1 MDAEMIILCDGVVIP
16 QSKKEIDGGV
26 AIAGGHILRIGARAE
41 LSDYLGVD
49 TEVVEYHNST
59 LFTFD
64 RTNTEGDAN
73 IAVVAGNMKHHGHG
87 DLKKTVGLRFLIDV
101 YKRQVQGIIGTDAQ
115 DFRDHSGRWQGTEG
129 SDAGCWFHH

>member
-1 MDAEMIILCDGVVIP
+1 M
-16 QSKKEIDGGV
+16 
-26 AIAGGHILRIGARAE
+26 
-41 LSDYLGVD
+41 D

-87 DLKKTVGLRFLIDV
+87 DLKKTVGASRFDV
-101 YKRQVQGIIGTDAQ
+101 SRRCGNSEGIMKSINNK
-115 DFRDHSGRWQGTEG
+115 
-129 SDAGCWFHH
+129 

>member
-64 RTNTEGDAN
+64 RGRCQYCSCGRKHETPWTWRSQKDRGASLFDVSRRCGNSEG
-73 IAVVAGNMKHHGHG
+73 IMKSINN
-87 DLKKTVGLRFLIDV
+87 K
-101 YKRQVQGIIGTDAQ
+101 
-115 DFRDHSGRWQGTEG
+115 
-129 SDAGCWFHH
+129 

>member
-59 LFTFD
+59 LFT
-64 RTNTEGDAN
+64 
-73 IAVVAGNMKHHGHG
+73 
-87 DLKKTVGLRFLIDV
+87 LTVQIQREMPILQL
-101 YKRQVQGIIGTDAQ
+101 
-115 DFRDHSGRWQGTEG
+115 WQET
-129 SDAGCWFHH
+129 

>member
-26 AIAGGHILRIGARAE
+26 AIAEGHILRIGARAE

-73 IAVVAGNMKHHGHG
+73 IAVVAGNIM
-87 DLKKTVGLRFLIDV
+87 DMEIS
-101 YKRQVQGIIGTDAQ
+101 KRPWGFA
-115 DFRDHSGRWQGTEG
+115 S
-129 SDAGCWFHH
+129 

>member
-26 AIAGGHILRIGARAE
+26 AIAGGHIPRIGARAE
-41 LSDYLGVD
+41 LLDYLGVD

-59 LFTFD
+59 LFIFD

-87 DLKKTVGLRFLIDV
+87 DLKKTVGLRFLMYHGDV
-101 YKRQVQGIIGTDAQ
+101 VIQK
-115 DFRDHSGRWQGTEG
+115 EL
-129 SDAGCWFHH
+129 

>member
-1 MDAEMIILCDGVVIP
+1 M
-16 QSKKEIDGGV
+16 
-26 AIAGGHILRIGARAE
+26 
-41 LSDYLGVD
+41 D

-87 DLKKTVGLRFLIDV
+87 DLKKDRGASLFDV
-101 YKRQVQGIIGTDAQ
+101 SRRCGNSEGIMKSINNK
-115 DFRDHSGRWQGTEG
+115 
-129 SDAGCWFHH
+129 

>member
-87 DLKKTVGLRFLIDV
+87 DLKKTEASLPDV
-101 YKRQVQGIIGTDAQ
+101 SRRCGNSEGIMKSINNK
-115 DFRDHSGRWQGTEG
+115 
-129 SDAGCWFHH
+129 

>member
-59 LFTFD
+59 RL
-64 RTNTEGDAN
+64 
-73 IAVVAGNMKHHGHG
+73 H
-87 DLKKTVGLRFLIDV
+87 LTVQIQREMPILQL
-101 YKRQVQGIIGTDAQ
+101 
-115 DFRDHSGRWQGTEG
+115 WQET
-129 SDAGCWFHH
+129 